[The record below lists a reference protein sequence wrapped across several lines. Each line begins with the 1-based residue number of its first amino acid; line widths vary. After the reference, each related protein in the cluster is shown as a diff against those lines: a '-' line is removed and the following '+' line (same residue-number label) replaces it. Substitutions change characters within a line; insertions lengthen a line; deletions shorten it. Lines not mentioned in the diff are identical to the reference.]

1 MFWRQ
6 IIDVIYFCTKVVA
19 AMLSAAKDL
28 INFSA
33 LVYQMIEVFLK
44 FDGKI
49 WFYGVNF
56 VEFIENWLVCYYNT
70 IDFMLYS
77 LCCIKFKSV
86 ILITLHRDNPI
97 NGAVVI
103 ACICNLRWMLMVS

>member
-1 MFWRQ
+1 
-6 IIDVIYFCTKVVA
+6 
-19 AMLSAAKDL
+19 MLSAAKDL

-56 VEFIENWLVCYYNT
+56 VEFIEN
-70 IDFMLYS
+70 
-77 LCCIKFKSV
+77 
-86 ILITLHRDNPI
+86 
-97 NGAVVI
+97 
-103 ACICNLRWMLMVS
+103 